1 MEGLTMK
8 TYFDKVHVWGR
19 IWCICAI
26 CVLFSLPIL
35 FCIHFNAWPP
45 LQGVMKG
52 LLAVVPLYWAT
63 AIAETISYAPMLGAG
78 GCYLGFVTGNITN
91 LKLPCAISAMDAAKV
106 RPNTEEGEV
115 ITTISIAASSIIT
128 TVIIALG
135 VLLFRPILPKITA
148 PDSVFAPA
156 FQQIIPALF
165 GAIGASYFMKHL
177 KLSVLPILVG
187 VLVLVFA
194 PTLPVGTLLFITIV
208 ASIAGAFVMYKKN
221 WI

>member
-1 MEGLTMK
+1 M
-8 TYFDKVHVWGR
+8 
-19 IWCICAI
+19 
-26 CVLFSLPIL
+26 
-35 FCIHFNAWPP
+35 
-45 LQGVMKG
+45 
-52 LLAVVPLYWAT
+52 AVEDHL
-63 AIAETISYAPMLGAG
+63 
-78 GCYLGFVTGNITN
+78 
-91 LKLPCAISAMDAAKV
+91 
-106 RPNTEEGEV
+106 
-115 ITTISIAASSIIT
+115 
-128 TVIIALG
+128 
-135 VLLFRPILPKITA
+135 
-148 PDSVFAPA
+148 FAPA

>member
-1 MEGLTMK
+1 MK

-19 IWCICAI
+19 IWSVSAL
-26 CVLFSLPIL
+26 CVLFLLPIL
-35 FCIHFNAWPP
+35 FCIHFDAWPP

-52 LLAVVPLYWAT
+52 LAAVVPLYWAT

-78 GCYLGFVTGNITN
+78 GCYLGFVTGNIAN
-91 LKLPCAISAMDAAKV
+91 LKLPCAISAMDSANV

-135 VLLFRPILPKITA
+135 VLLFTPILPKITA
-148 PDSVFAPA
+148 PGSVFAPA

-165 GAIGASYFMKHL
+165 GAIGASYFIKHL
-177 KLSVLPILVG
+177 KLSVLPIVAG
-187 VLVLVFA
+187 VLTLVFV
-194 PTLPVGTLLFITIV
+194 PTLPVGTLLVVTIV
-208 ASIAGAFVMYKKN
+208 VSIGGGFLMYKKN
-221 WI
+221 WV